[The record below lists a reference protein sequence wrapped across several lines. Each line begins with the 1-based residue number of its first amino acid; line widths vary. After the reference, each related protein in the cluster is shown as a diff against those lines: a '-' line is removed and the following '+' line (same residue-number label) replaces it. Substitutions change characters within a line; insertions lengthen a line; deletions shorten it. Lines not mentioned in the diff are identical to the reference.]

1 MSRVTGASE
10 VRENFRKALGRI
22 RGSMTEET
30 VTKILIVA
38 AGYASAMTPV
48 ATSTLINSQYRKVDI
63 TINGARGE
71 LGYGANYAEYVH
83 NAPGTLLGA
92 GADRYPTRLGTV
104 WGPNAEPEFLTKAF
118 ERDGRSDIEALIRES
133 YRI

>member
-10 VRENFRKALGRI
+10 VRENFRKSLGRI

-48 ATSTLINSQYRKVDI
+48 ATSALINSQYRNVSI

-71 LGYGANYAEYVH
+71 VGYGANYAEHVH
-83 NAPGTLLGA
+83 NAPGALLGT
-92 GADRYPTRLGTV
+92 GTPRYPARLGTV